1 MTCNHFVN
9 LRELRQVG
17 LNMNQR
23 MSGWKTNGL
32 PIIVP

>member
-1 MTCNHFVN
+1 MACNHFVN

-17 LNMNQR
+17 LYMHQR
-23 MSGWKTNGL
+23 MRGWKASGL